1 MLNQSILDALASFD
15 SATVQNAAIL
25 VRGYVDTDQDYTGPD
40 LHQYVSAG
48 GPVAVGYAVTSTW
61 TPISDPTGDGAET
74 VYSSYNAYWDA
85 LAAVGAPSIGVL
97 QDVDK
102 TARRGAMI
110 GDCMATT
117 MKAMGSVGAVV
128 DGCVR
133 DVPGIEE
140 AGLSL
145 WATGRVPGHGPFT
158 LLSVGEAVTIADL
171 IIRNGDILVCDR
183 DGVTRLSPDIASDVV
198 QACHEVRAKED
209 AVKAVFLAPGFD
221 LPTWQ
226 STRD

>member
-1 MLNQSILDALASFD
+1 MPDHSLLDALASFD

-25 VRGYVDTDQDYTGPD
+25 VRGYVEADQDYTGPD

-61 TPISDPTGDGAET
+61 TPISDPAGDAAQT

-85 LAAVGAPSIGVL
+85 LAAVGGPSIGVL
-97 QDVDK
+97 QDVDQP
-102 TARRGAMI
+102 ARRGAMI

-117 MKAMGSVGAVV
+117 MKAMGAVGAVV
-128 DGCVR
+128 DGCAR
-133 DVPGIEE
+133 DITGVQE

-158 LLSVGEAVTIADL
+158 LLSIGEPVTVADL
-171 IIRNGDILVCDR
+171 QIHNGDILVCDQ
-183 DGVTRLSPDIASDVV
+183 DGVTRLSPEIAPDVV
-198 QACHEVRAKED
+198 KACHEVRALED
-209 AVKAVFLAPGFD
+209 KVKAVFLAPDFE
-221 LPTWQ
+221 LKNWQ
-226 STRD
+226 QNRE

>member
-1 MLNQSILDALASFD
+1 MPDHSILEALSAFD

-25 VRGYVDTDQDYTGPD
+25 VRGYVDADQDYTGPD
-40 LHQYVSAG
+40 LHQYVTAG
-48 GPVAVGYAVTSTW
+48 SPVSVGYAVTSTW
-61 TPISDPTGDGAET
+61 TPISDPSGTGEKT

-85 LAAVGAPSIGVL
+85 LASVGGPSVAVL

-102 TARRGAMI
+102 PARRGAMI

-128 DGCVR
+128 DGCAR
-133 DVPGIEE
+133 DIPGIQE

-158 LLSVGEAVTIADL
+158 LLTIGEPVTVAGLQIC
-171 IIRNGDILVCDR
+171 NGDILICDQ
-183 DGVTRLSPDIASDVV
+183 DGVTRLSPEIAPDVV
-198 QACHEVRAKED
+198 KACQQVRAKED
-209 AVKAVFLAPGFD
+209 AVKAVFLAPDFEVGN
-221 LPTWQ
+221 WQ
-226 STRD
+226 RNRQ